1 MIKKLHGRTE
11 ANMTMCT
18 LWMNLSQRKKEK
30 YAFILCLLLFI
41 TTAIITEREVSGQIQ
56 AQGFVFR
63 NTEYIN

>member
-1 MIKKLHGRTE
+1 
-11 ANMTMCT
+11 MTMCT

-41 TTAIITEREVSGQIQ
+41 TTAIVTEREVSGQIQ